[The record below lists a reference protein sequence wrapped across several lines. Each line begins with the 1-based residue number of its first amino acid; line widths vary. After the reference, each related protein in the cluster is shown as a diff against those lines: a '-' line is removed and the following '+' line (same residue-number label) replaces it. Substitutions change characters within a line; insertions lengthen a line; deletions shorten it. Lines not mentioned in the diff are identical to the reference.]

1 MKLLMLLTACAMI
14 TMGCMEWCPTNMPE
28 LMEETTQLRNIR
40 EHFDPGELPA
50 NSVEVSDRDTAQEAS
65 TNALTASAGPI
76 RPSKQNPYY
85 WEYKGQ
91 PVVLLGGTKNDN
103 LFQSDSL
110 EQHLDLLISVGGN
123 YVRNTMS
130 SRDDGD
136 LWPFDRLPD
145 GRYDLNQ
152 LNKAYFERFE
162 TLLRLAYERDI
173 IVQIE
178 IWDRFDFTMSYA
190 GGAGWNENPYRPANN
205 INYTTE
211 ESGLSNTYD
220 THPKENENPFF
231 RSVPA
236 QENNTVL
243 LEFQRAQVDTLLDIS
258 LKYPNV
264 LYTMDNETSA
274 AAAWG
279 AYWSNH
285 VKQRAAQAGVQVYT
299 TEMWDAWNLK
309 DEQHR
314 RTLDHPELYAFV
326 DISQNNQNEDQEHW
340 DNLQWVRRYTEDRP
354 RPLNHVKA
362 YGRDDGRFGTTIDGI
377 ERFWRSLMG
386 GGASIRFHRPPNGLG
401 LSETAQAHIRSARM
415 LTDAFDI
422 MAATPDAE
430 SSLLSDR
437 SADEAYLAYDSGR
450 QYALYFTDGGSVK
463 LDLCDVQ
470 GTFSVRWL
478 DVSNSTWQT
487 SQTVEGDAKIQLNPP
502 GAGPW
507 VVLLSSLQVAD
518 DEEVN
523 ESTTGHVLEP
533 NYPNPF
539 SSSTTIRYA
548 LPKST
553 TVRIVVYDAIGRLVR
568 EIVHARKPAG
578 WHEVVF
584 TSRGLPAGIYHYQ
597 IKAGMFKSMRQMLL
611 IR

>member
-1 MKLLMLLTACAMI
+1 MLLAAFAI
-14 TMGCMEWCPTNMPE
+14 TLTGCMDWCPTNMPE
-28 LMEETTQLRNIR
+28 VMQLSTQDLDAGDRMDTENISTR
-40 EHFDPGELPA
+40 
-50 NSVEVSDRDTAQEAS
+50 SVGYSEPDTVNESSTSEVVS
-65 TNALTASAGPI
+65 SAGSI
-76 RPSKQNPYY
+76 RPSRENPYY

-91 PVVLLGGTKNDN
+91 SVILIGGTKNDN

-110 EQHLDLLISVGGN
+110 EQHLDLLVSVGGN

-130 SRDDGD
+130 SRDEGD

-145 GRYDLNQ
+145 GRYDLNHF
-152 LNKAYFERFE
+152 NRAYYDRFE
-162 TLLRLAYERDI
+162 ALLQMAFERDI

-178 IWDRFDFTMSYA
+178 IWDRFDYAMSYA

-205 INYTTE
+205 VNYTTE

-220 THPKENENPFF
+220 SHPGKNENPFF
-231 RSVPA
+231 RSIPA
-236 QENNTVL
+236 QEDNTVL
-243 LEFQRAQVDTLLDIS
+243 LEYQLAQVDTLLDIS

-285 VKQRAAQAGVQVYT
+285 IKQRAASAGVTVYT
-299 TEMWDAWNLK
+299 TEMWDAWDLK
-309 DEQHR
+309 DEVHR
-314 RTLDHPELYAFV
+314 RSLDHPETYAFV

-340 DNLQWVRRYTEDRP
+340 DNLQWVRRYTADEP

-362 YGRDDGRFGTTIDGI
+362 YGRDNGKFGTTRDGT

-401 LSETAQAHIRSARM
+401 LSNTAQAHIRSARIM
-415 LTDAFDI
+415 VDAFDI

-430 SSLLSDR
+430 SSLLTDR
-437 SADEAYLAYDSGR
+437 STDEAYLTYDTGR
-450 QYALYFTDGGSVK
+450 QYAIYFTDGGSVK

-478 DVSNSTWQT
+478 DIANSAWKA
-487 SQTVEGDAKIQLNPP
+487 SQSVEGDAKIQLSPP

-507 VVLLSSLQVAD
+507 VVLLTSLQIAD

-523 ESTTGHVLEP
+523 ESSTGHVLEP

-539 SSSTTIRYA
+539 SSETLIRYA
-548 LPKST
+548 LPKRT
-553 TVRIVVYDAIGRLVR
+553 TVRLAVYDAIGRLVR
-568 EIVHARKPAG
+568 EIVHAEQSAG
-578 WHEVVF
+578 RHEVAF
-584 TSRGLPAGIYHYQ
+584 NSAGLPAGVYYYQ
-597 IKAGMFKSMRQMLL
+597 IKAGVFKAMRQMLV